1 MSRTLKIAVLAGDG
15 SAPEFMAAALKVLE
29 ALARKFALSLDL
41 HEALVGGAAYDKYH
55 HPLPPETLKVTDT
68 AEAILFGSV
77 GRDDLPQGL
86 VEKEGL
92 LAIRKHYGFFANLR
106 PATVYAPLAGASSL
120 KEERL
125 VDDQGHTGFE
135 ILTVRE
141 LTGGIYFGDK
151 IKMEESGG
159 EMASDNLKYTRP
171 EIERILKIGFESA
184 QKRRHLLHSVDK
196 ANVLESS
203 KLWRSVANAMAK
215 DYPEVTLKHL
225 YVDNAAMQIATWP
238 RQFDVIVTE
247 NMFGD
252 ILSDLSAAIT
262 GSLGLLPSASI
273 NEKGFGMYEPSGGT
287 APDLAGLGIVNPIAQ
302 IRSAAM
308 MLSYSFHL
316 EKESQVLENA
326 VQSALEKG
334 ARTIDL
340 AGSKDVFDKTRKSIA
355 NKDVAGLLK
364 ILKSE
369 NILTTEEMA
378 DKIIEEIKNNS

>member
-1 MSRTLKIAVLAGDG
+1 MSQTYKIAVLAGDG
-15 SAPEFMAAALKVLE
+15 SAPEFMAAAIRVLE
-29 ALARKFALSLDL
+29 HTAQIFHLNFQFQ
-41 HEALVGGAAYDKYH
+41 EALVGGAAYDKYR
-55 HPLPPETLKVTDT
+55 HPLPPETLKITD
-68 AEAILFGSV
+68 ASDAILFGSV

-106 PATVYAPLAGASSL
+106 PATIYPSLAQSSSL

-125 VDDQGHTGFE
+125 TDEKGNAGFE

-141 LTGGIYFGDK
+141 LTGGLYFGEK
-151 IKMEESGG
+151 ISPEKSGG
-159 EMASDNLKYTRP
+159 QMASDNMKYTRP
-171 EIERILKIGFESA
+171 EIERILKVGFEAA
-184 QKRRHLLHSVDK
+184 QKRKKILHSIDK

-203 KLWRSVANAMAK
+203 KLWRSVANEMSAH
-215 DYPEVTLKHL
+215 YPDVTLKHM

-262 GSLGLLPSASI
+262 GSLGLLPSASL

-287 APDLAGLGIVNPIAQ
+287 APDLAGLEIVNPIAQ

-308 MLSYSFHL
+308 MLAYSFGLHREAQAIESAV
-316 EKESQVLENA
+316 EK
-326 VQSALEKG
+326 ALNQG
-334 ARTIDL
+334 ARTVDI
-340 AGSKDVFDKTRKSIA
+340 AGKKDVFEALRRPIAEKDKATVHQIIRVSGVLNTR
-355 NKDVAGLLK
+355 
-364 ILKSE
+364 
-369 NILTTEEMA
+369 EMA
-378 DKIIEEIKNNS
+378 ESIIRELKV

>member
-1 MSRTLKIAVLAGDG
+1 MTQPYKIAVLAGDG
-15 SAPEFMAAALKVLE
+15 SAPEFMTAAVRVLKHV
-29 ALARKFALSLDL
+29 AQKFKLSFQFE
-41 HEALVGGAAYDKYH
+41 EALVGGAAYDKYQ
-55 HPLPPETLKVTDT
+55 HPLPPETLKITDLSD
-68 AEAILFGSV
+68 AILFGSV

-106 PATVYAPLAGASSL
+106 PATVYSSLAKSSSL

-125 VDDQGHTGFE
+125 TDEQGHSGFE

-141 LTGGIYFGDK
+141 LTGGVYFGDRIK
-151 IKMEESGG
+151 IEETGGKMAADT
-159 EMASDNLKYTRP
+159 MKYTRP
-171 EIERILKIGFESA
+171 EIERILKVGFEAA
-184 QKRRHLLHSVDK
+184 QKRKKVLHSVDK

-203 KLWRSVANAMAK
+203 KLWRKIAIEMSKNYPDVA
-215 DYPEVTLKHL
+215 LKHL

-247 NMFGD
+247 NLFGD

-308 MLSYSFHL
+308 MLAYSFKL
-316 EKESQVLENA
+316 EKESQAIETA
-326 VQSALEKG
+326 VERVLEKG
-334 ARTIDL
+334 ARTMDI
-340 AGSKDVFDKTRKSIA
+340 AGVKEAYEKVRGPIA
-355 NKDVAGLLK
+355 NKDKNAVLK
-364 ILKSE
+364 ILKNF

-378 DKIIEEIKNNS
+378 DKIIEEIHG

>member
-1 MSRTLKIAVLAGDG
+1 MPQSFKIAVLAGDG
-15 SAPEFMAAALKVLE
+15 SAPEFMAATLKVLE
-29 ALARKFALSLDL
+29 ALAKKFSLRFDFR
-41 HEALVGGAAYDKYH
+41 EALVGGAAYDAH
-55 HPLPPETLKVTDT
+55 RHPLPPETLKVTD
-68 AEAILFGSV
+68 ASDAILFGSV

-125 VDDQGHTGFE
+125 VDEKGHAGFE

-141 LTGGIYFGDK
+141 LTGGIYFGSK
-151 IKMEESGG
+151 VKMEASGG
-159 EMASDNLKYTRP
+159 REASDLMHYSRP
-171 EIERILKIGFESA
+171 EIERILRVGFTAARKRKKI
-184 QKRRHLLHSVDK
+184 LHSVDK

-203 KLWRSVANAMAK
+203 KLWRSVAQAMAAE
-215 DYPEVTLKHL
+215 YPDVTLKHL

-247 NMFGD
+247 NLFGD

-287 APDLAGLGIVNPIAQ
+287 APDLAGLGVVNPIAQ

-308 MLSYSFHL
+308 LLNYSFQL
-316 EKESQVLENA
+316 EKESQALERA
-326 VQSALEKG
+326 VAQALEKG
-334 ARTIDL
+334 ARTLDL
-340 AGSKDVFDKTRKSIA
+340 VGSKDVYAKTRAPLA
-355 NKDVAGLLK
+355 NRDRAAVFK
-364 ILKSE
+364 ILGEK
-369 NILTTEEMA
+369 NILSTEEMA
-378 DKIIEEIKNNS
+378 DRIIKEL

>member
-1 MSRTLKIAVLAGDG
+1 MSKTYKIAVLAGDG
-15 SAPEFMAAALKVLE
+15 SAPEFMSAAVRVLKHVASTFKLNLQFE
-29 ALARKFALSLDL
+29 
-41 HEALVGGAAYDKYH
+41 EALVGGAAYDRYK
-55 HPLPPETLKVTDT
+55 HPLPPETLKITD
-68 AEAILFGSV
+68 ASDAILFGSV

-106 PATVYAPLAGASSL
+106 PATIYSALARASSL

-125 VDDQGHTGFE
+125 ADEKGNKGFE

-141 LTGGIYFGDK
+141 LTGGLYFGEKVTIDQTQ
-151 IKMEESGG
+151 GQ
-159 EMASDNLKYTRP
+159 MASDNLKYTRP

-184 QKRRHLLHSVDK
+184 RTRKKILHSIDK

-203 KLWRSVANAMAK
+203 KLWRQIANEMGK
-215 DYPEVTLKHL
+215 NYPDVTLKHM

-262 GSLGLLPSASI
+262 GSLGLLPSASL

-287 APDLAGLGIVNPIAQ
+287 APDLEGLGIVNPIAQ

-308 MLSYSFHL
+308 MLAHSFQL
-316 EKESQVLENA
+316 NQEAKAIEDA
-326 VQSALEKG
+326 VVKAIEKG
-334 ARTIDL
+334 ARTIDISENKAL
-340 AGSKDVFDKTRKSIA
+340 FNQLREPIAQKD
-355 NKDVAGLLK
+355 KDTLHRLLK
-364 ILKSE
+364 SSE
-369 NILTTEEMA
+369 ILTTEEMS
-378 DKIIEEIKNNS
+378 DQIIRNI

>member
-1 MSRTLKIAVLAGDG
+1 MSKSYHIAVLAGDG
-15 SAPEFMAAALKVLE
+15 SAPEFMAAAVRVLKH
-29 ALARKFALSLDL
+29 AAQKFKLDL
-41 HEALVGGAAYDKYH
+41 HFEEALVGGAAYDKYK
-55 HPLPPETLKVTDT
+55 HPLPTETLKITD
-68 AEAILFGSV
+68 AVDAILFGSV

-106 PATVYAPLAGASSL
+106 PATVYASLAQASSL

-125 VDDQGHTGFE
+125 TDEKGNPGFE

-141 LTGGIYFGDK
+141 LTGGIYFGDRL
-151 IKMEESGG
+151 KMEETGG
-159 EMASDNLKYTRP
+159 KVASDTMKYTRP
-171 EIERILKIGFESA
+171 EIERILRVGFEA
-184 QKRRHLLHSVDK
+184 ARKRKKVLHSIDK
-196 ANVLESS
+196 ANVLETS
-203 KLWRSVANAMAK
+203 KLWRSIANEMAK
-215 DYPEVTLKHL
+215 QYPDITLKHL

-247 NMFGD
+247 NLFGD

-308 MLSYSFHL
+308 MLSYSFKL
-316 EKESQVLENA
+316 EKESEAIEKA
-326 VQSALEKG
+326 VERAIEKG

-340 AGSKDVFDKTRKSIA
+340 SGSKEVFQKMKEPIA
-355 NKDVAGLLK
+355 NKDRSTLLK
-364 ILKSE
+364 ILKAHD
-369 NILTTEEMA
+369 ILTTEEMA
-378 DKIIEEIKNNS
+378 ERIIKEM

>member
-1 MSRTLKIAVLAGDG
+1 MSRSYKIAVLAGDG
-15 SAPEFMAAALKVLE
+15 SAPEFMAATIRVLE
-29 ALARKFALSLDL
+29 SLAKKFQLKLEF
-41 HEALVGGAAYDKYH
+41 HEALVGGAAYDRYK
-55 HPLPPETLKVTDT
+55 HPLPKETLKVTD
-68 AEAILFGSV
+68 ACEAILFGSV

-106 PATVYAPLAGASSL
+106 PATVYAPLAKASSL

-125 VDDQGHTGFE
+125 TDEHGHTGFE

-141 LTGGIYFGDK
+141 LTGGIYFGEK
-151 IKMEESGG
+151 QRMEDHQGQ
-159 EMASDNLKYTRP
+159 MAADNLKYTRP
-171 EIERILKIGFESA
+171 EIERILKVGFEA
-184 QKRRHLLHSVDK
+184 ARKRRKHLHSVDK

-203 KLWRSVANAMAK
+203 KLWRSVATEMAK
-215 DYPEVTLKHL
+215 DYPDVKLKHL

-273 NEKGFGMYEPSGGT
+273 NEQGFGMYEPSGGT

-308 MLSYSFHL
+308 MLSYSFKL
-316 EKESQVLENA
+316 ERESQALENA
-326 VQSALEKG
+326 VQQALERG
-334 ARTIDL
+334 ARTIDI
-340 AGSKDVFDKTRKSIA
+340 AGIKEVYEKTRKPIA
-355 NKDVAGLLK
+355 NKDKPGVLK
-364 ILKSE
+364 ILKE
-369 NILTTEEMA
+369 HGILTTEGMA
-378 DKIIEEIKNNS
+378 DKIIEEINA

>member
-1 MSRTLKIAVLAGDG
+1 MSKPNKIAILAGDG
-15 SAPEFMAAALKVLE
+15 SAPEFMAAAVRVLKHAAQKFKLQLE
-29 ALARKFALSLDL
+29 FE
-41 HEALVGGAAYDKYH
+41 EALVGGAAYDRYG
-55 HPLPPETLKVTDT
+55 HPLPPETLKITD
-68 AEAILFGSV
+68 ASDAILFGSV

-106 PATVYAPLAGASSL
+106 PATVYASLSQASSL

-125 VDDQGHTGFE
+125 KDERGNAGFE

-141 LTGGIYFGDK
+141 LTGGAYFGDRVR
-151 IKMEESGG
+151 MEDTGG
-159 EMASDNLKYTRP
+159 EYASDNMKYTRK
-171 EIERILKIGFESA
+171 EIERILKVGFEA
-184 QKRRHLLHSVDK
+184 ARKRKKVLHSVDK
-196 ANVLESS
+196 ANVLDSS
-203 KLWRSVANAMAK
+203 KLWRSIAQAMAK
-215 DYPEVTLKHL
+215 DYPDVALKHL

-247 NMFGD
+247 NLFGD

-308 MLSYSFHL
+308 LLSYSFKL
-316 EKESQVLENA
+316 EKESQALENA
-326 VQSALEKG
+326 VEKAIEKG

-340 AGSKDVFDKTRKSIA
+340 AGSKEVYEKTRAPIA
-355 NKDVAGLLK
+355 NRDKDAVLK
-364 ILKSE
+364 ILKAHQ
-369 NILTTEEMA
+369 ILTTEGMA
-378 DKIIEEIKNNS
+378 DRIIEELNR

>member
-1 MSRTLKIAVLAGDG
+1 MSQPLKIAVLAGDG
-15 SAPEFMAAALKVLE
+15 SAPEFMAAAVRVLE
-29 ALARKFALSLDL
+29 HAAKKFKIHLQFN
-41 HEALVGGAAYDKYH
+41 EALVGGAAYDRYK
-55 HPLPPETLKVTDT
+55 HPLPPETLKVTDDSN
-68 AEAILFGSV
+68 AILFGSV

-92 LAIRKHYGFFANLR
+92 LALRKHYGFFANLR
-106 PATVYAPLAGASSL
+106 PATVYAPLAAASSL

-125 VDDQGHTGFE
+125 SDEKGHRGFE

-141 LTGGIYFGDK
+141 LTGGVYFGDR
-151 IKMEESGG
+151 IRMEDTKG
-159 EMASDNLKYTRP
+159 ELAADNMKYTRP
-171 EIERILKIGFESA
+171 EIERIMKVGFEA
-184 QKRRHLLHSVDK
+184 ARKRKKILHSVDK

-203 KLWRSVANAMAK
+203 KLWRAIANETAK
-215 DYPEVTLKHL
+215 QYPDVTLKHL

-247 NMFGD
+247 NLFGD

-308 MLSYSFHL
+308 MLSYSFKL
-316 EKESQVLENA
+316 ENESQLIEKSVENT
-326 VQSALEKG
+326 LIKG
-334 ARTIDL
+334 SRTIDL
-340 AGSKDVFDKTRKSIA
+340 AGSKEVYDKVRAPLA
-355 NKDVAGLLK
+355 NKDRQTVLK
-364 ILKSE
+364 ILRE
-369 NILTTEEMA
+369 HRILTTEEMA
-378 DKIIEEIKNNS
+378 DRIIDEME

>member
-1 MSRTLKIAVLAGDG
+1 
-15 SAPEFMAAALKVLE
+15 MAAAIRVLQHV
-29 ALARKFALSLDL
+29 AKKFQL
-41 HEALVGGAAYDKYH
+41 EIQFEEGLVGGAAYDKCQ
-55 HPLPPETLKVTDT
+55 HPLPPETLKITDQ

-92 LAIRKHYGFFANLR
+92 LAIRKRYDFFANLR
-106 PATVYAPLAGASSL
+106 PATVYSSLSQASSL

-125 VDDQGHTGFE
+125 ADEKGNSGFE

-141 LTGGIYFGDK
+141 LTGGIYFGSK
-151 IKMEESGG
+151 AKMETTGG
-159 EMASDNLKYTRP
+159 KEAADEMRYSRN
-171 EIERILKIGFESA
+171 EIERILHVGFQAA
-184 QKRRHLLHSVDK
+184 QKRKKILHSVDK

-203 KLWRSVANAMAK
+203 KLWRSIANEIAPK
-215 DYPEVTLKHL
+215 YPDVTLKHL

-247 NMFGD
+247 NLFGD

-308 MLSYSFHL
+308 MLSYSFKL
-316 EKESQVLENA
+316 EKESQAIETA
-326 VQSALEKG
+326 VQKALEKG
-334 ARTIDL
+334 ARTLDIC
-340 AGSKDVFDKTRKSIA
+340 GNKEVFLKMKEPLA
-355 NKDVAGLLK
+355 NKDRNSVLK
-364 ILKSE
+364 ILHSHH
-369 NILTTEEMA
+369 ILNTEEIA
-378 DKIIEEIKNNS
+378 DKIIEELN